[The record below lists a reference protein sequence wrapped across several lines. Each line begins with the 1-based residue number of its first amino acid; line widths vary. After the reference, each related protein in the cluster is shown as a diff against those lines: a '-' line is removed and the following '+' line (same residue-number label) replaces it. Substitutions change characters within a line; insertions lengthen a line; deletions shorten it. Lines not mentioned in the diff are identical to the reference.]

1 MLELRDLTWSAGMSE
16 LSVDE
21 IVQQA

>member
-1 MLELRDLTWSAGMSE
+1 MLALRDPSWSAGMSE
-16 LSVDE
+16 FSVDE